1 MVVWGTEVALPELT
15 HAELIRRIQKEI
27 AMAGSGAAA
36 ARAWGISPQLL
47 DFTVKG
53 QRNVGPKLLKAL
65 KLRRITLVVH
75 RYEPATAGRR
85 SRQTVRK
92 RVRRDDPRDRSTEL
106 RDAE

>member
-1 MVVWGTEVALPELT
+1 MVVWGTEVELPGLT
-15 HAELIRRIQKEI
+15 HAELLRRIQKEI
-27 AMAGSGAAA
+27 AAAGSCAAA

-47 DFTVKG
+47 DFTIKG
-53 QRNVGPKLLKAL
+53 QRNIGPKLLKAL

-75 RYEPATAGRR
+75 RYEPATRGPR
-85 SRQTVRK
+85 RQTIRK